1 MRLKAK
7 PHETPAPARLAMRPI
22 IRALMS
28 ESAFDDD
35 AFLAQHLSAQRE
47 RLACHRADG
56 EALWLWRIDAAPRHR
71 RALALV
77 ARLSGTPALRPPA
90 VIAPAA
96 AVTAL
101 QAAWLTLA
109 EHGIRV
115 PRVAA
120 QSATALLLRGP
131 AGEPFTGATLA
142 SDLAAAHGGELP
154 VLWQQGLALLDGV
167 HAAGLS
173 LGGAFADQL
182 PRCADARLACIGAAA
197 AGGAGEPPELGQVRD
212 ALGYLWSTAS
222 HLHLGGQREAARA
235 LWQAWVAQPLRGDA
249 FRALLARHLAA
260 LSWLRYLPPDSRWG
274 STIYQMRAA
283 YEQAVKPRYG
293 ESPALDSAS

>member
-1 MRLKAK
+1 
-7 PHETPAPARLAMRPI
+7 
-22 IRALMS
+22 MS

-47 RLACHRADG
+47 RLACHGADG
-56 EALWLWRIDAAPRHR
+56 EALWLWHIDAAPRHR
-71 RALALV
+71 NALTLV

-90 VIAPAA
+90 VIAPADA
-96 AVTAL
+96 IVAL
-101 QAAWLTLA
+101 QAAWRTLA

-120 QSATALLLRGP
+120 QAATALLLRGP
-131 AGEPFTGATLA
+131 EGQPFTGATLA

-182 PRCADARLACIGAAA
+182 PRCADSRLGVLVVHADV
-197 AGGAGEPPELGQVRD
+197 PPELAQVRD

-249 FRALLARHLAA
+249 FRTLLARHLAA

-274 STIYQMRAA
+274 SAIYQMRAA

-293 ESPALDSAS
+293 EAPALDSAS